1 MNSIYFWLYMLD
13 IKESFD
19 VISIIVVIANIFFI
33 IMIPVIIELCSDSLS
48 KLIKYILI
56 FDCFI
61 AISFFIM
68 PSKETIKHVLINET
82 TVELE
87 KNPNNVNLK
96 YILDDIKK
104 RK

>member
-1 MNSIYFWLYMLD
+1 MLDLSIENNNILFWLYL
-13 IKESFD
+13 
-19 VISIIVVIANIFFI
+19 
-33 IMIPVIIELCSDSLS
+33 PVH
-48 KLIKYILI
+48 
-56 FDCFI
+56 